1 MTQESILVLGI
12 GNLLWADE
20 GFGVRAVEEMH
31 RRWNFPDRVT
41 LMDGG
46 TQGFNLL
53 PHVQEA
59 RRMIVFDA
67 IDYGL
72 APGTLKVLVNE
83 QVPRFLRAKKLSLHQ
98 TGFQEVLAAAA
109 LIGNY
114 PAELVLIG
122 VQPENIKDYGGNLNP
137 LVKARIQ
144 TALAIALLWLQRWEC
159 KVEPRNGES
168 EEMTPLLPV
177 GLTMGAFGA
186 MAPSSVPAS
195 TPAGIC

>member
-144 TALAIALLWLQRWEC
+144 TALAIALSWLQRWEC

-186 MAPSSVPAS
+186 AAPSSVPAS